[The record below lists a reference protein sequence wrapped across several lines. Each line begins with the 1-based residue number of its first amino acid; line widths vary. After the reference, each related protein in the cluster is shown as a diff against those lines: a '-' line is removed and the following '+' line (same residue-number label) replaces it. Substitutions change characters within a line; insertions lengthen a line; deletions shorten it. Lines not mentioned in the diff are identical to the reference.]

1 MTDDPDETELT
12 PEESLEIG
20 LKARQTARR
29 QTYRSLHPRFVP
41 SIDYDIMIHVD
52 DLLLLGWREIFGF
65 FRSSEQ
71 RMSRHRDEMLQS
83 GVIFLMSG
91 THGGRPRPAA
101 FPSHL
106 KQWAVAKGRR
116 GEII

>member
-1 MTDDPDETELT
+1 MTDDPDDREFT
-12 PEESLEIG
+12 PEENLERG
-20 LKARQTARR
+20 LAAARTARR
-29 QTYRSLHPRFVP
+29 QTYRRMHPRFVP
-41 SIDYDIMIHVD
+41 SIDHHIMVHVD
-52 DLLLLGWREIFGF
+52 DLLLIGWKEIAGF
-65 FRSSEQ
+65 FRSSEKK
-71 RMSRHRDEMLQS
+71 MSRHRDELLQS

-91 THGGRPRPAA
+91 THGGSPRPAA